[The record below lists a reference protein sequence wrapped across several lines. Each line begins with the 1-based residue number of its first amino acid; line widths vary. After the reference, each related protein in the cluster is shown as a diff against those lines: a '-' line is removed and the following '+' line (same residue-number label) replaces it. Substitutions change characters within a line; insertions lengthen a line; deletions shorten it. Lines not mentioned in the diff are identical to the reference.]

1 MIINHKESPQELR
14 AAAYPDI
21 GDQLDAVFK
30 LAESLHEQGLK
41 LPAEVVH
48 WIDQCRGVKNKFPKD
63 GL

>member
-1 MIINHKESPQELR
+1 MKIKHTEPYKPLR

-30 LAESLHEQGLK
+30 LVEYLHEQGFD

-48 WIDQCRGVKNKFPKD
+48 WKDQCRGVKNKFPKD